1 MAVYSKH
8 LLLCQRKLLSN
19 AGCASR
25 LEQFMLIVVYTMIV
39 IVCCCVCA
47 LLQDEKNQIMTTNVW
62 LEQVRL
68 HPVAYLTGGTGG
80 SCPPPGAA
88 GERALNSTI
97 LLWGPVRPPE
107 KN

>member
-1 MAVYSKH
+1 MTVYSKH

-88 GERALNSTI
+88 GERALNSLI
-97 LLWGPVRPPE
+97 E
-107 KN
+107 NIYD